1 MLNLTGPESILE
13 IASYPS
19 GLMPMRQSPGTP
31 LVLVIK
37 TTKEMIL
44 TAKTKREFVFY
55 LVPATVDGRRTYGLI
70 TAFFDDPD
78 QPLTITTPLFDDEFA
93 DDIFEILSSSAFDVH
108 FFTED
113 NLELMAWR
121 CRNNGASRVKS
132 LLTNIELLPGSLEL
146 GRNLLAQMS
155 QWFARRN
162 LLDDGDGLIIQEDE
176 SIFTPNMI
184 VDARPQ
190 ANSYNGRK
198 TTMYTT
204 LERPNPGEQSELDI
218 VALLLRVFPAKQIY
232 LNPVRRDNGKE
243 FVDVL
248 VSTPRCVVLIQAKDS
263 PNTADALQ
271 RSMTRKKAAI
281 ASHLKKAAAQ
291 LRGSISHIGSG
302 DPIRVICDGRLHDI
316 SPQGRFVV
324 GLIVVKE
331 LFPDEY
337 SVYSE
342 VAFDLFDRT
351 GVKCFILD
359 MMEFHGFT
367 FHCRTED
374 QLLRAL
380 EDVFAFAQ
388 TQGQFPRSR
397 FGLVE

>member
-1 MLNLTGPESILE
+1 MLNFTSPESMME

-19 GLMPMRQSPGTP
+19 GLMPVRESPGTP
-31 LVLVIK
+31 LALVIK
-37 TTKEMIL
+37 GTKEMIL
-44 TAKTKREFVFY
+44 TAKTKREFVVY

-70 TAFFDDPD
+70 TAFSDDHD
-78 QPLTITTPLFDDEFA
+78 EPLTITTPVFDDEYAEDMFH
-93 DDIFEILSSSAFDVH
+93 IISSNTFDVH

-121 CRNNGASRVKS
+121 CKSSGASRVKS

-146 GRNLLAQMS
+146 GRSLLDQMAA
-155 QWFARRN
+155 WFAYRTS
-162 LLDDGDGLIIQEDE
+162 LDDREALVIQEE
-176 SIFTPNMI
+176 ERILTPRMI

-204 LERPNPGEQSELDI
+204 LERSNPGEQSELDI
-218 VALLLRVFPAKQIY
+218 VALLLRVFPAKQIF
-232 LNPVRRDNGKE
+232 LSPMRRDNGRE

-263 PNTADALQ
+263 PNTEEALQ

-281 ASHLKKAAAQ
+281 ASQKAAAQ
-291 LRGSISHIGSG
+291 LGGSISHIGSS
-302 DPIRVICDGRLHDI
+302 DPVQIICGGHLHDI
-316 SPQGRFVV
+316 SRQGRRVV

-331 LFPDEY
+331 LFVDEY
-337 SVYSE
+337 SVYSKF
-342 VAFDLFDRT
+342 AFDLFERT

-359 MMEFHGFT
+359 MIELHAFA
-367 FHCRTED
+367 FHCRTEE
-374 QLLRAL
+374 LFLEAL
-380 EDVFAFAQ
+380 EDVFVFAQ
-388 TQGQFPRSR
+388 KHGQFPRSR